1 MSKKQVTIPIF
12 VPHLG
17 CPHRCVFC
25 NQWQSSGEKK
35 IPDGEF
41 IKEKIE
47 LYLSTIPDSVE
58 RIEVAFFGGSF
69 SGIEPEKQE
78 EFLKAA
84 YRFKKAGF
92 IQAIRLSTRPDY
104 IDEEKLRLLKSYEA
118 ETVELG
124 VQSFSDRVL
133 AASQRGHTVSDT
145 YKAIDLL
152 KSNGFNLVIQL
163 MPGLP
168 GETTE
173 SSIRSAEIAASL
185 KPDSVRIYPT
195 VVLDKTRLAEMYH
208 TGQYRA
214 LSMEEAVEICKEMLL
229 IFSEQGIPVIRIGLH
244 PFSEDAKESIID
256 GPYHPA
262 FGFLVKS
269 RIKRE
274 VMENKIA
281 EALGASHFNPKKKLK
296 LFIPELEREE
306 YIGYKRENLK
316 YLRNKYNRINMK
328 FILRG
333 RYTDTFKII

>member
-25 NQWQSSGEKK
+25 NQWQSSGERK
-35 IPDGEF
+35 IPDGEA
-41 IKEKIE
+41 IKKKIE

-69 SGIEPEKQE
+69 SGIETEKQE
-78 EFLKAA
+78 EFLRAA
-84 YRFKKAGF
+84 YRFKKAGS
-92 IQAIRLSTRPDY
+92 IHAIRLSTRPDY
-104 IDEEKLRLLKSYEA
+104 IDEERLRLLKSYET

-152 KSNGFNLVIQL
+152 KGNGFNLVIQL

-168 GETTE
+168 EETTD

-185 KPDSVRIYPT
+185 RPSSVRIYPT
-195 VVLDKTRLAEMYH
+195 VVLDNTRLAEMYH
-208 TGQYRA
+208 AGQYRA
-214 LSMEEAVEICKEMLL
+214 LSMEEAVETCKEMLI
-229 IFSEQGIPVIRIGLH
+229 IFNEQGIPVIRIGLH
-244 PFSEDAKESIID
+244 PFSEDARENIID

-274 VMENKIA
+274 IMETRIA
-281 EALGASHFNPKKKLK
+281 ETLGGSHLNPKKKLK
-296 LFIPELEREE
+296 LCIPELEREE

-316 YLRNKYNRINMK
+316 YLRNKYNRINIK